1 MKKLLSFILLLVFV
15 LNTNA
20 QCSIDYSQFTEVWR
34 DDFDGTMADLEE
46 NWRVGEYSFGK
57 IINPGY
63 EVIID
68 PSIREWVVAKTNKN
82 NVSLSNGYVHLKNSM
97 LPKYEP
103 VNVCKQVAPFVE
115 HCRVHRQKYTTSVI
129 ETTIGEIF
137 NKQSCN
143 EEDKKGWLYGMF
155 EVRCK
160 IPSDEMFASAFWMIP
175 ANSWPPEVDVFEVDE
190 YCRNNS
196 ACPENYDFHTSVG
209 QKAINPDKNI
219 IWHKTYHKAANTNFY
234 DEFHTWTVLW
244 TPDKLKFYLDGNEY
258 RTWYGNVNEDGSSPT
273 CDWRRMRMILS
284 TSNTLHANRIINEH
298 KFNPNTEFLIDW
310 VKVYKPTS
318 GYYFDLDEPN
328 LLSEKMNFE
337 KDDIDGNAQ
346 LFNNKIYYRNYVDE
360 LSSVFYNTNN
370 TRWEDEEIFN
380 SFNQKIKGDPLIES
394 SSKIYYK
401 DNQNKIKNFYKSSGN
416 WYNAYIDN
424 SQKIKDQFVPTKF
437 GTIGEIIFTDLNRRI
452 KHFYWNGSSWSN
464 QFLFNSNEAG
474 RKANDNFIV
483 TDDLMAY
490 EGRKQIWPYWFRD
503 KYLWVVRK
511 GIDAYG
517 NPYFEKHKFPNKIY
531 TQGTHTKIEN
541 FAISEDEKKIF
552 YITENNQLKYH
563 KYNSNTGYWHEDIEV
578 DDYFYNVYDNL
589 EVANNGNQVFYT
601 DNTGHVHNFY
611 KSGGVWY
618 NNTINW
624 NNSLDKDDINLLKY
638 DETTQRLYF
647 TTEYTNPGNL
657 NGWTANGVIRYF
669 EWSSITN
676 TWDYKPI
683 IISNN
688 AAGNTEHEGR
698 VKSQIQLLANG
709 EAIYVDQENN
719 LHKIYKPALCNELIY
734 DSNTFVYGLGTN
746 KTDSENVIENFLDN
760 PNFTSKIGGVEK
772 ELSPLKVPTD
782 FNKKKY
788 VASHYDSRGGYRV
801 IESVYP
807 NTTSGVFTIAI
818 KDEAL
823 IQNSTAERK
832 VSIVEPITNIVVAQ
846 KNINVGQKYINF
858 DIGTDPDGEYGI
870 VIEELGNVDSKML
883 IKGN

>member
-1 MKKLLSFILLLVFV
+1 MHS
-15 LNTNA
+15 
-20 QCSIDYSQFTEVWR
+20 
-34 DDFDGTMADLEE
+34 
-46 NWRVGEYSFGK
+46 
-57 IINPGY
+57 
-63 EVIID
+63 
-68 PSIREWVVAKTNKN
+68 
-82 NVSLSNGYVHLKNSM
+82 
-97 LPKYEP
+97 
-103 VNVCKQVAPFVE
+103 
-115 HCRVHRQKYTTSVI
+115 
-129 ETTIGEIF
+129 
-137 NKQSCN
+137 
-143 EEDKKGWLYGMF
+143 
-155 EVRCK
+155 
-160 IPSDEMFASAFWMIP
+160 
-175 ANSWPPEVDVFEVDE
+175 
-190 YCRNNS
+190 
-196 ACPENYDFHTSVG
+196 
-209 QKAINPDKNI
+209 
-219 IWHKTYHKAANTNFY
+219 
-234 DEFHTWTVLW
+234 
-244 TPDKLKFYLDGNEY
+244 
-258 RTWYGNVNEDGSSPT
+258 
-273 CDWRRMRMILS
+273 
-284 TSNTLHANRIINEH
+284 
-298 KFNPNTEFLIDW
+298 
-310 VKVYKPTS
+310 
-318 GYYFDLDEPN
+318 
-328 LLSEKMNFE
+328 
-337 KDDIDGNAQ
+337 
-346 LFNNKIYYRNYVDE
+346 
-360 LSSVFYNTNN
+360 
-370 TRWEDEEIFN
+370 
-380 SFNQKIKGDPLIES
+380 
-394 SSKIYYK
+394 
-401 DNQNKIKNFYKSSGN
+401 
-416 WYNAYIDN
+416 
-424 SQKIKDQFVPTKF
+424 
-437 GTIGEIIFTDLNRRI
+437 
-452 KHFYWNGSSWSN
+452 
-464 QFLFNSNEAG
+464 
-474 RKANDNFIV
+474 
-483 TDDLMAY
+483 
-490 EGRKQIWPYWFRD
+490 
-503 KYLWVVRK
+503 
-511 GIDAYG
+511 
-517 NPYFEKHKFPNKIY
+517 
-531 TQGTHTKIEN
+531 
-541 FAISEDEKKIF
+541 
-552 YITENNQLKYH
+552 
-563 KYNSNTGYWHEDIEV
+563 
-578 DDYFYNVYDNL
+578 
-589 EVANNGNQVFYT
+589 
-601 DNTGHVHNFY
+601 
-611 KSGGVWY
+611 
-618 NNTINW
+618 NW